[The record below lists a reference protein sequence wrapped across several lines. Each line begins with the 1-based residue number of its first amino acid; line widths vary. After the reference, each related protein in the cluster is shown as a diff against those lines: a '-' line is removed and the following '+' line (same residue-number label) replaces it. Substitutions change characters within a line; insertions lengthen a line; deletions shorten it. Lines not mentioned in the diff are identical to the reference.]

1 MATSQDS
8 TRAVRRGD
16 WAGWL
21 KLLCASLAIV
31 VVWGWG
37 LPAISRL
44 PPQRHYESWLDDHR
58 IDPSAMF
65 YTEVEMFEPIL
76 KRREA
81 R

>member
-1 MATSQDS
+1 MAQTTLCHTGD
-8 TRAVRRGD
+8 RGRL
-16 WAGWL
+16 GMGTPGH
-21 KLLCASLAIV
+21 LAT
-31 VVWGWG
+31 
-37 LPAISRL
+37 

-81 R
+81 CNHE